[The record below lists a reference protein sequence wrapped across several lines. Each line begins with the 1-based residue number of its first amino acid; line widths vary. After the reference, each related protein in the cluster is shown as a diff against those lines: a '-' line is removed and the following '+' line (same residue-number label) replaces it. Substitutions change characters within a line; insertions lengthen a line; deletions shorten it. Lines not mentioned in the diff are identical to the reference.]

1 MAAPQE
7 PLLDPL
13 LVKTFLAVAEEG
25 SISAGA
31 RRVFRTQSTA
41 STQIRSLEDLVG
53 ARLFERDTRK
63 LSLTAEG
70 ERFVDYARRI
80 LTANA
85 EALGALRTDVPG
97 PTLRLGFTE
106 YFQSDRVAQLVK
118 RMSSDWPACRF
129 ELRIAQSRV
138 LEEEFDAQRL
148 DLVVV
153 ARVETKGRGAKG
165 EPVHWVSA
173 PDFALPSR
181 GELPLVLMPP
191 GCVLHTLARHALG
204 RAKTPYRVAV
214 TCSGAAGIHA
224 ALRGGLGVGCLSE
237 GAIPADLSPRV
248 DSRLPA
254 LPRLRFD
261 WRARRGTLAAEVA
274 ERLGAGSTLRV
285 ERASA

>member
-1 MAAPQE
+1 MTAPE
-7 PLLDPL
+7 DPLLDPW

-63 LSLTAEG
+63 LALTAEG

-80 LTANA
+80 IAANT
-85 EALGALRTDVPG
+85 EAIDALRSDVPG

-106 YFQSDRVAQLVK
+106 YFQPERVAQLVR
-118 RMSSDWPACRF
+118 RMSSDFPKCRF

-138 LEEEFDAQRL
+138 LEEEFEAERL

-153 ARVETKGRGAKG
+153 ARLESKRRDAQA
-165 EPVHWVSA
+165 EPIHWVSA

-181 GELPLVLMPP
+181 GELPLVLMPA
-191 GCVLHTLARHALG
+191 GCVLHTLVQHVLA
-204 RAKTPYRVAV
+204 RAKTPFRVAV

-224 ALRGGLGVGCLSE
+224 ALRGGLGLGCLSE

-248 DSRLPA
+248 DPRLPA

-261 WRARRGTLAAEVA
+261 WRARRGTLAADVA
-274 ERLGAGSTLRV
+274 ARLGAGPTLRV